1 MTHPATGS
9 VRGPGRVIR
18 CGRVEPRARGPAVR
32 EGAVGTPGPE
42 TRSPISGRSWLVE
55 PRAHLPGESP
65 RHRAV
70 HGRRHGP
77 PVAHRLR
84 LPARPPRPPRRPA
97 AAPGA
102 PGVRPPDPRPRL
114 HAAPDDGSRPGAE
127 RAGPSGPPGLH
138 PPDAPARP
146 RVRPPEPAPE
156 RLPALLHD
164 GHARRDPD
172 PGPPPAQGPAP
183 PAEQHLAL
191 PAPRWRPPGRG

>member
-102 PGVRPPDPRPRL
+102 
-114 HAAPDDGSRPGAE
+114 E

-191 PAPRWRPPGRG
+191 PAPGWRPPGRGLRQR